1 MSPIQAWAK
10 WTIVA
15 AGVLFS
21 PPFAFLLALAAA
33 YFVVVIKGTGV
44 PASSPSLVSVSSLS
58 CWSARVAA
66 PPDGMPIDLAKTL
79 SRAVEADG

>member
-1 MSPIQAWAK
+1 MSPIQAGAK

-44 PASSPSLVSVSSLS
+44 PVS
-58 CWSARVAA
+58 
-66 PPDGMPIDLAKTL
+66 
-79 SRAVEADG
+79 

>member
-21 PPFAFLLALAAA
+21 PAFAFLLALAAA
-33 YFVVVIKGTGV
+33 YFVVGNQGDRSPRILTIVGVCVIAFV
-44 PASSPSLVSVSSLS
+44 LVRASRRAAGRDAHRPRQDPEPS
-58 CWSARVAA
+58 R
-66 PPDGMPIDLAKTL
+66 
-79 SRAVEADG
+79 